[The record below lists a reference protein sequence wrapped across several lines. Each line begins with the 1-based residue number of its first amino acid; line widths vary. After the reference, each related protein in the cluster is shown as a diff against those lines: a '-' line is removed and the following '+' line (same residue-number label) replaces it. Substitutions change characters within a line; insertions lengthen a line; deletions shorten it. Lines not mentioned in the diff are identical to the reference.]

1 MAEHRLALNG
11 NAHTCVN
18 AQRIDGACS
27 TFATL
32 MPLLGGLDF
41 LFLVYYHHACRV
53 LTPIITQQEQVK
65 GWSKSPICT
74 PKAKR
79 KIKMSINLKNKQE
92 VVKEFGKNEK
102 DTGSSA
108 VQVAMMT
115 KKISELTEHLKAN
128 KKDFATK
135 RGLLMMVGK
144 RKRLLAYIKS
154 QNLDEYRELI
164 KKLGIRG

>member
-1 MAEHRLALNG
+1 
-11 NAHTCVN
+11 
-18 AQRIDGACS
+18 
-27 TFATL
+27 
-32 MPLLGGLDF
+32 
-41 LFLVYYHHACRV
+41 
-53 LTPIITQQEQVK
+53 
-65 GWSKSPICT
+65 
-74 PKAKR
+74 
-79 KIKMSINLKNKQE
+79 MSINLKNKQE

-144 RKRLLAYIKS
+144 RKRMLAYLKDA
-154 QNLDEYRELI
+154 NLEKYRKLI
-164 KKLGIRG
+164 KDLGLRG